1 MNADEKFMQRAIE
14 LAKLGLGYASP
25 NPLVGCVIVH
35 HSKII
40 GEGYHKTFGEA
51 HAEVNAVQSV
61 EDKSLLAESTA
72 YVTLEPCAHH
82 GKTPPCADM
91 LVSYG
96 VKRVVIGGLDPF
108 EKVNG
113 EGVRKLREG
122 GVDVVHGIL
131 EKECREMNTRFLT
144 SIEQK
149 RPYVILKWAQTKN
162 GFLARGNYDSKWI
175 SNTKSRQLV
184 HKWRSEEDA
193 ILVGFN
199 TAKYDNPSLTVRD
212 WKGRNPV
219 RVVVD
224 DQLALSNDLHLYDGS
239 VKTFVLNT
247 QKDAVSANVIYI
259 KYDGTVW
266 DLLNRLVASN
276 IQSLIV
282 EGGTNTLKSFI
293 DTELWDEARVFT
305 SNQNFES
312 GIVSPKISGVVL
324 EDLMIESDRLE
335 ILKHS

>member
-1 MNADEKFMQRAIE
+1 MQRAIE